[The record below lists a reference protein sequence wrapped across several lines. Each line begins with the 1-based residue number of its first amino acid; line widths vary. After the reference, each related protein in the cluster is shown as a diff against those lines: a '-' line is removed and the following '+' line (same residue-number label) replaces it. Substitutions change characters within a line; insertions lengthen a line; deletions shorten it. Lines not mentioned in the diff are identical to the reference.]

1 MARRPGL
8 PQAQPLSHNPL
19 CPISINQ
26 QTMSS
31 RPVKRQKTRAFD
43 INLEEDSKDFM
54 QICTVITTSKGH
66 IKYTPRL
73 IVKGSTDWMV
83 SNWVL
88 NLEEDNV
95 EFGLE
100 AVDDIANQTD
110 DECNQNDIPRAPAT
124 KIQVKKI
131 QVKQKKHW
139 VCTHLSFQY

>member
-1 MARRPGL
+1 
-8 PQAQPLSHNPL
+8 
-19 CPISINQ
+19 
-26 QTMSS
+26 MSS
-31 RPVKRQKTRAFD
+31 RPVKCQKTHAFH
-43 INLEEDSKDFM
+43 INLEEDPGDFI
-54 QICTVITTSKGH
+54 QIRTVITTSKGH

-73 IVKGSTDWMV
+73 IVKGSTDWTA

-88 NLEEDNV
+88 DLEEDNV

-110 DECNQNDIPRAPAT
+110 DECNQNDMPQAPAT

-139 VCTHLSFQY
+139 VRTHLSFQY

>member
-1 MARRPGL
+1 
-8 PQAQPLSHNPL
+8 
-19 CPISINQ
+19 
-26 QTMSS
+26 
-31 RPVKRQKTRAFD
+31 
-43 INLEEDSKDFM
+43 M

-66 IKYTPRL
+66 IKYMPRL
-73 IVKGSTDWMV
+73 IVKGSTDWTA

-110 DECNQNDIPRAPAT
+110 DECNQNDIPWAPAT

-131 QVKQKKHW
+131 QVKQKNHW
-139 VCTHLSFQY
+139 VHTHQSFQY